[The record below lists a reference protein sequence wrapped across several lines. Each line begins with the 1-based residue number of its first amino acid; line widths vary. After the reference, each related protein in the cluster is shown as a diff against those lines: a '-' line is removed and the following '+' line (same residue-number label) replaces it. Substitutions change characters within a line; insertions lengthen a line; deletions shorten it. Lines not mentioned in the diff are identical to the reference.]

1 LTWCK
6 DSFEDDEF
14 MKTYER
20 LRDQKIGVDLLEKIK
35 VLDLMRECDIT
46 LGTAVR
52 MTTSLSDWLDT
63 LSN

>member
-1 LTWCK
+1 M
-6 DSFEDDEF
+6 E
-14 MKTYER
+14 TYER
-20 LRDQKIGVDLLEKIK
+20 LRDQKIDVDLLEKIK

-46 LGTAVR
+46 LGTAVH

>member
-1 LTWCK
+1 MWCK
-6 DSFEDDEF
+6 NNFEDDEF
-14 MKTYER
+14 METYER

-35 VLDLMRECDIT
+35 VSNLMKECNIT